1 MRHEQIFYSR
11 NLKTKG
17 RIKCYCGLRNFLSF
31 LSIRKIF
38 SIQVLIVLIEFSD
51 DSNKPII

>member
-1 MRHEQIFYSR
+1 MRYEQIFYSR

-17 RIKCYCGLRNFLSF
+17 RIKCYCGFRNLLSF

-51 DSNKPII
+51 DLNKPII